1 MSGISPFPFPE
12 IHSFPPFFT
21 QQPNEDTWKEQ
32 RRLWCDLILA
42 YYRHH
47 RLCQLSLA
55 EAVTESPFNNR
66 QIHRALR
73 TDTLRE
79 VVDELVKQGFCN
91 TVLTL
96 YELANGDDTVGQEF
110 YNLDPATLRRSLEVL
125 QSQGRAQLFVG
136 SSDDDTGVK
145 IFP

>member
-1 MSGISPFPFPE
+1 M
-12 IHSFPPFFT
+12 
-21 QQPNEDTWKEQ
+21 
-32 RRLWCDLILA
+32 
-42 YYRHH
+42 
-47 RLCQLSLA
+47 SLA

-79 VVDELVKQGFCN
+79 IVDELVKQGHAVWLGAKGTKETCIIYWRKPDVWANMIHQWATDRGFCN

-110 YNLDPATLRRSLEVL
+110 YNLDPATLRRSLEML

>member
-1 MSGISPFPFPE
+1 M
-12 IHSFPPFFT
+12 
-21 QQPNEDTWKEQ
+21 
-32 RRLWCDLILA
+32 
-42 YYRHH
+42 
-47 RLCQLSLA
+47 SLA
-55 EAVTESPFNNR
+55 EVVTESPFNNR

-79 VVDELVKQGFCN
+79 VVDELVKQ
-91 TVLTL
+91 
-96 YELANGDDTVGQEF
+96 
-110 YNLDPATLRRSLEVL
+110 ATLRRSLEIL